1 MVLTHQLVLCVS
13 EETMHRLLR
22 TSKLLVSSLALGLGI
37 GVFQALPM
45 LGSSSQLYGVNS
57 LDELVALREQLIREL
72 ENPTETASEG
82 QFFQS
87 FFGKN
92 KSISVDQD
100 LLAKVKDIDI
110 QIVVEQRANENWQR
124 ATQLATEASVA
135 AKKPRK
141 TIEEHKQTKAL
152 WQRAINNLSEISTDS
167 FRATEISE
175 KITEYQVSLQA
186 ANQGLILAKASV
198 LDQIRQES
206 GLSSTAMIS
215 ICSIQRNC
223 LNLHGDK
230 PPASAAS
237 LIKVP
242 VAVALLH
249 KTTQEEVDLNQEVFV
264 DSGNFTE
271 DASEIYARKSYPL
284 EKLMGEMID
293 HSSNIAT
300 NQLIDYLGQSYIND
314 ILKDEGYQ
322 VTRVRFKLMGNRIMP
337 KKPGKGR
344 NSLTSNEL
352 TEMMVKTYNHEVPAA
367 EALIEALSRQ
377 YDQEMGYAALE
388 DLGETVEWLGEKTG
402 QNSRVVGTTLAAKI
416 DGEKYVIT
424 VIDNNTGHIP
434 QIRKSIKKIAEN
446 IVTNGHF

>member
-1 MVLTHQLVLCVS
+1 
-13 EETMHRLLR
+13 MHRLLR
-22 TSKLLVSSLALGLGI
+22 SCQLLTSSIALGVGI

-45 LGSSSQLYGVNS
+45 FGSSPQLYGVNS
-57 LDELVALREQLIREL
+57 FEELVALRDQLIQEL
-72 ENPTETASEG
+72 ETPNHNQNKQP
-82 QFFQS
+82 FFAS
-87 FFGKN
+87 FFNQN
-92 KSISVDQD
+92 KAVSVDEEI
-100 LLAKVKDIDI
+100 LEKVKDIDI
-110 QIVVEQRANENWQR
+110 QIVIEQRANDNWQQAIQLAET
-124 ATQLATEASVA
+124 ATQTGNQFPATV
-135 AKKPRK
+135 
-141 TIEEHKQTKAL
+141 EEYKQTQAL
-152 WQRAINNLSEISTDS
+152 WQRAIHNLAEISTDS
-167 FRATEISE
+167 FRSTEASE
-175 KITEYQVSLQA
+175 KIKEYQVSLNA
-186 ANQGLILAKASV
+186 ATQDLILAKASI
-198 LDQIRQES
+198 LDYIRQES
-206 GLSSTAMIS
+206 GLSQTAMIS
-215 ICSIQRNC
+215 ICSLQRNC
-223 LNLHGDK
+223 LNLHGDQK
-230 PPASAAS
+230 PASAAS

-249 KTTQEEVDLNQEVFV
+249 KATEDQVNLNQEVFV
-264 DSGNFTE
+264 DSGNYTE
-271 DASEIYARKSYPL
+271 DAAEIYARQSYPL

-300 NQLIDYLGQSYIND
+300 NQLIDYLGQSYINE
-314 ILKDEGYQ
+314 LLQGEGYQ

-352 TEMMVKTYNHEVPAA
+352 TEMMVKTYNHEVPTAD
-367 EALIEALSRQ
+367 ALIEALSRQ

-424 VIDNNTGHIP
+424 VIDNNTGNIP

>member
-1 MVLTHQLVLCVS
+1 MSSDNLAFCVS

-37 GVFQALPM
+37 GIFQTLPM
-45 LGSSSQLYGVNS
+45 LGSSPELYGVNS
-57 LDELVALREQLIREL
+57 LDELVALRQQLIQEL
-72 ENPTETASEG
+72 EAPNHNQTEP
-82 QFFQS
+82 S
-87 FFGKN
+87 FFASFFNPN
-92 KSISVDQD
+92 KAVSVDEEI
-100 LLAKVKDIDI
+100 LAKLKDIEI
-110 QIVVEQRANENWQR
+110 QIVIEQRANENWQQ
-124 ATQLATEASVA
+124 ALQLAERANEKITNS
-135 AKKPRK
+135 KR
-141 TIEEHKQTKAL
+141 TIEEYQQTQAL
-152 WQRAINNLSEISTDS
+152 WQRAINNLSEISTES
-167 FRATEISE
+167 FQAIAASE
-175 KITEYQVSLQA
+175 KIKEYQVSLESASQA
-186 ANQGLILAKASV
+186 LLIAKASV
-198 LDQIRQES
+198 LDQIRLES

-249 KTTQEEVDLNQEVFV
+249 KTTQEEINLNQEVYV

-271 DASEIYARKSYPL
+271 DASQIYARQSYPL
-284 EKLMGEMID
+284 EELMGEMID

-300 NQLIDYLGQSYIND
+300 NQLIDYLGQSYINEM
-314 ILKDEGYQ
+314 LKDEGYQ

-367 EALIEALSRQ
+367 DALIDALSRQ

-446 IVTNGHF
+446 IVENGHF

>member
-1 MVLTHQLVLCVS
+1 
-13 EETMHRLLR
+13 MHRLLR
-22 TSKLLVSSLALGLGI
+22 SCKLLTSSIALGVGI

-45 LGSSSQLYGVNS
+45 FGSSPQLYGVNS
-57 LDELVALREQLIREL
+57 FEELVALRDQLIQEL
-72 ENPTETASEG
+72 ETPNQNQNKRP
-82 QFFQS
+82 FFSS
-87 FFGKN
+87 FFNQN
-92 KSISVDQD
+92 KVVSVDED
-100 LLAKVKDIDI
+100 ILEKVKDIDI
-110 QIVVEQRANENWQR
+110 QIVIEQRANDNWQQAIQLAEV
-124 ATQLATEASVA
+124 ATQSGVQSQATVEDY
-135 AKKPRK
+135 
-141 TIEEHKQTKAL
+141 KQIQAL
-152 WQRAINNLSEISTDS
+152 WQRAIHNLAEISTDS
-167 FRATEISE
+167 FRSTEASE
-175 KITEYQVSLQA
+175 KIKEYQVSLNA
-186 ANQGLILAKASV
+186 ATQNLILAKASI
-198 LDQIRQES
+198 LDYIRQES
-206 GLSSTAMIS
+206 GLSKTAMIS
-215 ICSIQRNC
+215 ICSLQRNC
-223 LNLHGDK
+223 LNLHGDQK
-230 PPASAAS
+230 PASAAS

-249 KTTQEEVDLNQEVFV
+249 KATEEQVNLNQEVFV
-264 DSGNFTE
+264 DSGNYTE
-271 DASEIYARKSYPL
+271 DAAEIYARQSYPL

-300 NQLIDYLGQSYIND
+300 NQLIDYLGQSYINEL
-314 ILKDEGYQ
+314 LKGEGYQ

-352 TEMMVKTYNHEVPAA
+352 TEMMVKTYNHEVPTAD
-367 EALIEALSRQ
+367 ALIEALSRQ

-424 VIDNNTGHIP
+424 VIDNNTGNIP